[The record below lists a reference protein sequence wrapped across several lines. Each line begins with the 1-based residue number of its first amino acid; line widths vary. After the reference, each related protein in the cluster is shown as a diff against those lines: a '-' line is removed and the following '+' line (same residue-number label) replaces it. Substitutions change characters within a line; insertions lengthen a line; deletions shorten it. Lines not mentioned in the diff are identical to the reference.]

1 MKRDG
6 PKILAL
12 DIETSPIVSYTWGLF
27 DQNVA
32 LNQVKED
39 WSVLA
44 WCAKWVGEKKVY
56 YMDQRNAANV
66 RDDKDILKKIW
77 SLLDEADIVLT
88 QNGRSFDV
96 KKLNARFIIN
106 GMRPPSSFKQ
116 IDTLRLA
123 RKVFGFTSN
132 KLEYMSNKLGL
143 KYKKLKVKRFPGFEL
158 WSECLNG
165 NIEAWDEMKRYN
177 IYDVLA
183 LEELYKKLIPWETSI
198 NFNLYSRDNV
208 TRCTCGS
215 TNFHKNGFFY
225 SAAGKF
231 QRYYCGDCGA
241 EIRDKQ
247 NLFSKTKKKSLK
259 ILDNS

>member
-1 MKRDG
+1 VKKSG

-44 WCAKWVGEKKVY
+44 WCAKWVGSKKV
-56 YMDQRNAANV
+56 MQE
-66 RDDKDILKKIW
+66 IW
-77 SLLDEADIVLT
+77 HLLDEADIVLT
-88 QNGRSFDV
+88 QNGKKFDI

-116 IDTLRLA
+116 IDTLRIA

-132 KLEYMSNKLGL
+132 KLEYMSNTLGL
-143 KYKKLKVKRFPGFEL
+143 KHKKLKVKKFPGFDL
-158 WSECLNG
+158 WSECLKG
-165 NIEAWDEMKRYN
+165 NIEAWKEMERYN
-177 IYDVLA
+177 KSDVLA
-183 LEELYKKLIPWETSI
+183 LEELYKKLIPWDNSV

-215 TNFHKNGFFY
+215 TNFIKNGYFY
-225 SAAGKF
+225 GAAGRY
-231 QRYYCGDCGA
+231 QRYKCSDCGS

-247 NLFSKTKKKSLK
+247 NLLSKEKKKSLK
-259 ILDNS
+259 TGTVR

>member
-1 MKRDG
+1 MKNG
-6 PKILAL
+6 PRILAL

-44 WCAKWVGEKKVY
+44 WCAKWVGEKKIM
-56 YMDQRNAANV
+56 YMDQRKAKEV
-66 RDDKDILKKIW
+66 RDDREILKVIW
-77 SLLDEADIVLT
+77 KLLDEADIVLT
-88 QNGRSFDV
+88 QNGKSFDV

-106 GMRPPSSFKQ
+106 GMQPPSSFKQ

-123 RKVFGFTSN
+123 RKIFGFTSN
-132 KLEYMSNKLGL
+132 KLEYMSNKLCL
-143 KYKKLKVKRFPGFEL
+143 KYKKLKVKKFQGFEL
-158 WSECLNG
+158 WSECLKG
-165 NIEAWDEMKRYN
+165 NIEAWKQMERYN
-177 IYDVLA
+177 KMDVLS
-183 LEELYKKLIPWETSI
+183 LEELYRKLIPWETSI

-215 TNFHKNGFFY
+215 TNFIKNGYFY

-231 QRYYCGDCGA
+231 QRYRCGDCGS

-247 NLFSKTKKKSLK
+247 NLFSASKKKSLK
-259 ILDNS
+259 VLDK

>member
-1 MKRDG
+1 MKKDQ

-32 LNQVKED
+32 LNQIKED

-44 WCAKWVGEKKVY
+44 WCAKWVGSKKIIY
-56 YMDQRNAANV
+56 ADNRKAENV
-66 RDDKDILKKIW
+66 RDDKDILKKVW
-77 SLLDEADIVLT
+77 ALLDEADIVLT
-88 QNGRSFDV
+88 QNGKSFDI

-106 GMRPPSSFKQ
+106 GMQPPSSFKQ

-123 RKVFGFTSN
+123 KKIFGFTSN
-132 KLEYMSNKLGL
+132 KLEYMSSMLGL
-143 KYKKLKVKRFPGFEL
+143 KHKKLKVKKFPGFDL
-158 WSECLNG
+158 WAECLKG
-165 NIEAWDEMKRYN
+165 NLEAWKEMERYN
-177 IYDVLA
+177 KADVRA

-215 TNFHKNGFFY
+215 TNFIKNGFFY

-231 QRYYCGDCGA
+231 QRYRCSDCGA
-241 EIRDKQ
+241 EIRDKE
-247 NLFSKTKKKSLK
+247 NLFPKDKKKALK
-259 ILDNS
+259 RLTK

>member
-1 MKRDG
+1 MKNG
-6 PKILAL
+6 PRILAL

-44 WCAKWVGEKKVY
+44 WCAKWVGEKKIM
-56 YMDQRNAANV
+56 YMDQRKAKEV
-66 RDDKDILKKIW
+66 RDDREILKVIW
-77 SLLDEADIVLT
+77 KLLDEADIVLT
-88 QNGRSFDV
+88 QNGKSFDV

-106 GMRPPSSFKQ
+106 GMQPPSSFKQ

-123 RKVFGFTSN
+123 RKIFGFTSN
-132 KLEYMSNKLGL
+132 KLEYMSNKLCL
-143 KYKKLKVKRFPGFEL
+143 KYKKLKVKKFQGFEL
-158 WSECLNG
+158 WSECLKG
-165 NIEAWDEMKRYN
+165 NIEAWKQMERYN
-177 IYDVLA
+177 KMDVLS
-183 LEELYKKLIPWETSI
+183 LEELYRKLIPWETSI

-215 TNFHKNGFFY
+215 TNFIKNGYFY

-231 QRYYCGDCGA
+231 QRYRCGDCGS

-247 NLFSKTKKKSLK
+247 NLFTASKKKSLK
-259 ILDNS
+259 VLDK